1 MADAAIAPDVWRIF
15 ARAPLCASIV
25 LIDYFACADL
35 LCDYWRRENP
45 LSIFWKWTIG
55 VALALFIVAF
65 IGLSLMAGSPKDA
78 YGMVRY
84 ALPHMHRGKL
94 KVGDDAPD
102 ARLVALNGSD
112 HFHIRERTGVKPLVL
127 VFGSFT

>member
-1 MADAAIAPDVWRIF
+1 MTVSWNWIIGIA
-15 ARAPLCASIV
+15 LLV
-25 LIDYFACADL
+25 LIV
-35 LCDYWRRENP
+35 
-45 LSIFWKWTIG
+45 G
-55 VALALFIVAF
+55 AF
-65 IGLSLMAGSPKDA
+65 VGLSVMAGSPKDA

-102 ARLVALNGSD
+102 AQLVALDGLE
-112 HFHIRERTGVKPLVL
+112 HFHIRERTVGRPLVL